1 MARTSRK
8 QQNLSLSQSFSEQ
21 TKTYNV
27 AIYAR
32 LSVEDNGKNS
42 DSIESQIEY
51 LEDYIASDPTMR
63 KAAVFIDNGFTGTNF
78 MRPEFQRM
86 IDAARLGDI
95 NCVVVKDLSR
105 LGRNYVETGEFL
117 EKVCPFLGLRFIAVN
132 DNYDSE
138 ATTNNSQ
145 LAASLSNI
153 INDFYAKDISRKV
166 FSALKTKMEKGEYIG
181 AWEKYGYLKD
191 PDNKNRLIV
200 NPETAPVVQQI
211 FLWRSEGMSY
221 MGINKKLNEMDIP
234 SPGQYKADRGIVT
247 NNNQKKRRIL
257 WNKHI
262 VTDILKDITY
272 IGHMAQRKT
281 TQVLHKGVP
290 FSRVNEEDWV
300 VVHNTHEPIIEQ
312 ELFDKVQEINRA
324 TAERAKAN
332 SGKYDH
338 LPKEKNIYGAKL
350 VCADCGARIKL
361 HRSFNTKKDKVY
373 FTFNCPTYGEHGNT
387 GCSSRVK
394 RKAELDEAVFQSIR
408 AQMDVFMDTAYIIK
422 SLLAQKQA
430 INKGAARKKTKAS
443 LNAKIKSIRSAIS
456 TLYVDLKDGLLTD
469 EEYLM
474 QKEKYQAQIVELEH
488 TLGELNRD
496 ETDTEETLIGTK
508 KWAAIAEEYSD
519 ATELTEGML
528 NACVELIKVHAD
540 GSLEITF
547 NYMQEFKELL
557 ETTERLKKEVA

>member
-443 LNAKIKSIRSAIS
+443 LNAKIKSIRSSIS

>member
-8 QQNLSLSQSFSEQ
+8 QQKPSLSQSFSEQ
-21 TKTYNV
+21 TKLYNV

-32 LSVEDNGKNS
+32 LSVEDNGKDS

-51 LEDYIASDPTMR
+51 LEDFIANDPTMR

-117 EKVCPFLGLRFIAVN
+117 EKVCPFIGLRFIAVN

-138 ATTNNSQ
+138 AASNNSQ

-166 FSALKTKMEKGEYIG
+166 YSALKTKMENGEYIG

-191 PDNKNRLIV
+191 PENKSRLIV
-200 NPETAPVVQQI
+200 NPETAPIVQQI

-221 MGINKKLNEMDIP
+221 MGINKKLNEMGVP

-247 NNNQKKRRIL
+247 NNNQKKRTIL

-281 TQVLHKGVP
+281 TQVLHKGIQ
-290 FSRVNEEDWV
+290 FSRVNEEDWIV
-300 VVHNTHEPIIEQ
+300 VYNTHEAIISE
-312 ELFDKVQEINRA
+312 ELFNKVQEINRA
-324 TAERAKAN
+324 TAEKAKAN

-338 LPKEKNIYGAKL
+338 LPKAKNIYGAKL

-361 HRSFNTKKDKVY
+361 HRSFSTKKDKVY
-373 FTFNCPTYGEHGNT
+373 FTFNCPTYQEHGT
-387 GCSSRVK
+387 AGCSSRVK
-394 RKAELDEAVFQSIR
+394 RKADLDEAVFQSIR
-408 AQMDVFMDTAYIIK
+408 AQMDVFMDTAHIIK
-422 SLLAQKQA
+422 SLLAQKHA
-430 INKGAARKKTKAS
+430 INKGAARKKTKSS
-443 LNAKIKSIRSAIS
+443 LYNKIKSLRSAIS
-456 TLYVDLKDGLLTD
+456 TLYVDMKDGLLTD
-469 EEYLM
+469 AEYLM
-474 QKEKYQAQIVELEH
+474 QKEKYQAQIAELEH
-488 TLGELNRD
+488 TLGELTQD
-496 ETDTEETLIGTK
+496 ETDTEEQLIGTK
-508 KWAAIAEEYSD
+508 KWAAIAEEYSE
-519 ATELTEGML
+519 ATELSEGML

-540 GSLEITF
+540 GSLEIAF

-557 ETTERLKKEVA
+557 ETTERLRKEVA